1 MSASTTYPPCPQCGD
16 GIESAYIDQEETVV
30 WCRSGHQTRTAAA
43 AEHTTLDT
51 AYRVS
56 LPYATFALVARG
68 GRIHRAPPIARRA
81 LGMPE
86 ELALDYYRRAKGA
99 TIERIN

>member
-1 MSASTTYPPCPQCGD
+1 MTPSTTYPPCPQCGD
-16 GIESAYIDQEETVV
+16 GIESADIDQGETVV

-43 AEHTTLDT
+43 EHSSLDT
-51 AYRVS
+51 AYRVC
-56 LPYATFALVARG
+56 LPYATFTLVARG

-99 TIERIN
+99 TIARIA